1 MRQNTLNNKI
11 QLLLEPLVY
20 NSNLGNMLVMV
31 SDSIWQSWLLPFGN
45 VDSIVMRFSDAVDN
59 KTLFT
64 VNTVLL
70 KLLMH
75 SDM

>member
-11 QLLLEPLVY
+11 QLLLGPLVY

-31 SDSIWQSWLLPFGN
+31 SDGIWQSWLLPFGN
-45 VDSIVMRFSDAVDN
+45 VDSIVMRFNDAVDN

-64 VNTVLL
+64 GNTGLL